1 MAARRGAIRCRQAS
15 GIGWSVGLVRFEIE
29 SADGLLPRS
38 AIIVIKYQIV
48 QRQIGVLARTII
60 YGARFELDTKR
71 AAIPLERALFCL
83 MEREFVAR
91 L

>member
-1 MAARRGAIRCRQAS
+1 M
-15 GIGWSVGLVRFEIE
+15 GLVRFEIE

-60 YGARFELDTKR
+60 YGARFERYKEGS
-71 AAIPLERALFCL
+71 AIPLERALFCL